1 MIAPMR
7 IRRADE
13 PGAIDEA
20 AALILAGRLVAFPTE
35 TVYGLG
41 ANALDG
47 AAVRRIFEAKGRPS
61 FNPLI
66 VHVPTI
72 EAARGLAA
80 EWSSVAEQLARR
92 FWPGPLTLVVP
103 KRSHVPDEVSA
114 GLPTVA
120 LRLPA
125 HAVARE
131 LLERAGVP
139 IAAPSANRSTE
150 LSPTRAEHVAK
161 SLGDRVELILDG
173 GATEVGLESTV
184 VDVTGDGAV
193 ILRPGRISLA
203 ELNEI
208 VPTTRSTEQ
217 PQDAE
222 PRHSP
227 GMMERH
233 YAPRA
238 RLELFSPDD
247 AAELQR
253 RIDEASEHGAI
264 VGVVLRQELALS
276 AKHVMKL
283 PDNARQFGSLL
294 YETLHTLDDAG
305 CAMVFVQAPPAG
317 SEWDAVRDRLQ
328 RAAR

>member
-1 MIAPMR
+1 MR
-7 IRRADE
+7 IRRADD

-20 AALILAGRLVAFPTE
+20 AALIRAGRLVAFPTE

-47 AAVRRIFEAKGRPS
+47 AAVRKIFEAKGRPS

-72 EAARGLAA
+72 EAARGLAS
-80 EWSSVAEQLARR
+80 EWSDVAERLARR

-103 KRSHVPDEVSA
+103 KRAHVPDEVSA

-125 HAVARE
+125 HTVARE
-131 LLERAGVP
+131 LLERADVP

-161 SLGDRVELILDG
+161 SLGDRIELILDG
-173 GATEVGLESTV
+173 GATEMGLESTV
-184 VDVTGDGAV
+184 VDVTGDHAV
-193 ILRPGRISLA
+193 ILRPGRISLE
-203 ELNEI
+203 ELSEI
-208 VPTTRSTEQ
+208 VRTSRATEQ
-217 PQDAE
+217 PRDSE
-222 PRHSP
+222 PRNSP

-238 RLELFSPDD
+238 RLELFSTDD

-253 RIDEASEHGAI
+253 RIDEAAAHGANI
-264 VGVVLRQELALS
+264 GLVLRQELPLS
-276 AKHVMKL
+276 AMHVMKL

-305 CAMVFVQAPPAG
+305 CAMVFVQSPPDG
-317 SEWDAVRDRLQ
+317 SEWDAIRDRLQ